1 MRKRKRNEKE
11 NRIMYLK
18 RKKIEKWKKEE
29 ING

>member
-18 RKKIEKWKKEE
+18 RKKIEKWKKKE

>member
-18 RKKIEKWKKEE
+18 RKKDREMEKGR
-29 ING
+29 N